1 MTPRSDRNPL
11 QPPSTR
17 VRCPVCHEVV
27 YSRAGIHPQCAVR
40 RSDPPRPKVKPED
53 VVVEGE
59 PAVAT
64 IEPVEAEP
72 EVEVVVEVIAV
83 EAPVVAAKA
92 SKPGGR
98 RRP

>member
-1 MTPRSDRNPL
+1 MTPRSDRNPF

-40 RSDPPRPKVKPED
+40 RSDPPRPKVKPEGAI
-53 VVVEGE
+53 VEGE
-59 PAVAT
+59 PLVAVV
-64 IEPVEAEP
+64 EPPAVEVEVEAVLEAEP
-72 EVEVVVEVIAV
+72 KA
-83 EAPVVAAKA
+83 VVAPKPAKGN
-92 SKPGGR
+92 PR

>member
-40 RSDPPRPKVKPED
+40 RSDPPRPKVKPGDPIAEEAM
-53 VVVEGE
+53 VVEL
-59 PAVAT
+59 
-64 IEPVEAEP
+64 VEVP
-72 EVEVVVEVIAV
+72 EVEVEVEVEP
-83 EAPVVAAKA
+83 EATPEPVVAPKVAKGNA
-92 SKPGGR
+92 R